1 MRGPALGCGFIYRR
15 RRGFAPGCRPAVVR
29 GPVQRAGVHA
39 HRADD
44 TGINPGA
51 FAAEAGGRLQV
62 AGPRPITQADS
73 GASAQATRGSNAETP
88 AAVGA
93 GALALAVAAHLGVA
107 VGRRRWLAPLPTASL
122 AFRMIR
128 GCWPVADAMVA

>member
-15 RRGFAPGCRPAVVR
+15 PAVVQ
-29 GPVQRAGVHA
+29 GPVQRASVRPAG
-39 HRADD
+39 D

-51 FAAEAGGRLQV
+51 FAAEAGGRRQP
-62 AGPRPITQADS
+62 A
-73 GASAQATRGSNAETP
+73 GASPVTQGGSCANAEIP

-93 GALALAVAAHLGVA
+93 GALTLAVAARLGVA